1 LKKVDEVA
9 WRLLRE
15 VGPSVE
21 IHQQNCWKMTIRDEE
36 VGGYEVLEQV
46 VGRERGVE
54 PRPEVEPGKQ
64 V

>member
-1 LKKVDEVA
+1 MKVDEVA

-21 IHQQNCWKMTIRDEE
+21 IHYWMTIRDEE
-36 VGGYEVLEQV
+36 VGGYEELKQV
-46 VGRERGVE
+46 EERERGVE
-54 PRPEVEPGKQ
+54 LGRGVEPEPELR